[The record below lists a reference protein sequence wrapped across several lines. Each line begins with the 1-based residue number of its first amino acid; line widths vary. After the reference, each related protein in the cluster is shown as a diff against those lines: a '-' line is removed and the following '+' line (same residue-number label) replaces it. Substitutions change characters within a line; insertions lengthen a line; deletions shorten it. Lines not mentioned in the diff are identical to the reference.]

1 MIRIK
6 KGIRLHVLP
15 TKKYKTIQIYG
26 RFTTR
31 LHREKMT
38 TRTLLANLLE
48 TNSLNYPDQTK
59 LSAHLAELYGA
70 GFGLSVGRKGNLH
83 WMNLGISVVNGKYV
97 DDPTILAQAVDLFKE
112 VLFYPNIKDGQFD
125 EQTFQLEKENLKGY
139 LESLEE
145 DKQTLASL
153 KLQETYFTDEAQ
165 QIPSFG
171 TVADLKQETAKTLA
185 DYYQEVV
192 TKDQLD
198 LFVVGDVTET
208 EVADLFEALPFTD
221 REESSPEIYYDQTV
235 SNVIREQQ
243 LQEAVIQGKLN
254 LAYST
259 GIYYEDAQRFPLLVF
274 NGLFG
279 GFPHSKLFMNVREKE
294 SLAYYA
300 SSSFDTF
307 RGYMSVQTGI
317 NSENRNKV
325 LRLVSEQL
333 EALQLGDFTDLAFQ
347 QTKAMLKNQYLL
359 GLDRPQN
366 TIEIA
371 YLDQW
376 LPGSQLSDENW
387 LKRLEK
393 VTKEEV
399 QQVAKQLQLQ
409 AIFFLDGGKQNG

>member
-1 MIRIK
+1 MIRLK

-31 LHREKMT
+31 LRREKMT

-48 TNSLNYPDQTK
+48 TNSFNYPDQTK

-112 VLFYPNIKDGQFD
+112 VLFYPNIKDSQFD

-171 TVADLKQETAKTLA
+171 TVADLKKETAETLA
-185 DYYQEVV
+185 EYYREVLAN
-192 TKDQLD
+192 DQLD
-198 LFVVGDVTET
+198 IFVVGDVVEA
-208 EVADLFEALPFTD
+208 EVAELFAALPFTD
-221 REESSPEIYYDQTV
+221 REELSPEIYYEQTV

-300 SSSFDTF
+300 SSTFDTF

-317 NSENRNKV
+317 NGENRNKV

-333 EALQLGDFTDLAFQ
+333 EALQQGDFTDLAFQ

-366 TIEIA
+366 MIEIA

-393 VTKEEV
+393 VTKQEV
-399 QQVAKQLQLQ
+399 QQVAKQMQLQ

>member
-1 MIRIK
+1 MIRLK

-26 RFTTR
+26 RFTTQLR
-31 LHREKMT
+31 RDKMT

-83 WMNLGISVVNGKYV
+83 WLNLGISIVNGKYV
-97 DDPTILAQAVDLFKE
+97 DDSTILAQAVDLFKE
-112 VLFYPNIKDGQFD
+112 VLFYPNIKDEKFD
-125 EQTFQLEKENLKGY
+125 EQTFELEKENLKGY

-171 TVADLKQETAKTLA
+171 TVADLQNETNQTVA
-185 DYYQEVV
+185 DYYQEVLAE
-192 TKDQLD
+192 DQLD
-198 LFVVGDVTET
+198 IFVVGDVTEK
-208 EVADLFEALPFTD
+208 EVADLFAALPFTD
-221 REESSPEIYYDQTV
+221 REEISPEIYYEQATT
-235 SNVIREQQ
+235 NVIREQQ

-259 GIYYEDAQRFPLLVF
+259 GIYYEDALRFPLLVF

-300 SSSFDTF
+300 SSTFDTF

-325 LRLVSEQL
+325 MHLVAEQL
-333 EALQLGDFTDLAFQ
+333 EALQQGDFTDLAFQ

-366 TIEIA
+366 MIEIA

-376 LPGSQLSDENW
+376 LPGSQLSDERW
-387 LKRLEK
+387 LKRLEG

>member
-31 LHREKMT
+31 LRREKMT

-198 LFVVGDVTET
+198 LLVVGDVNEK

>member
-1 MIRIK
+1 MIRLK

-31 LHREKMT
+31 LVREKMT

-48 TNSLNYPDQTK
+48 TNSLHYPDQTK

-70 GFGLSVGRKGNLH
+70 GFGLSVGRKGNIH

-97 DDPTILAQAVDLFKE
+97 DDSTILAQAVDLFKE
-112 VLFYPNIKDGQFD
+112 ILFYPNIKNGQFD

-153 KLQETYFTDEAQ
+153 KLQETYFTDDAQ
-165 QIPSFG
+165 KIPSFG
-171 TVADLKQETAKTLA
+171 TVADLQQETSQTVA
-185 DYYQEVV
+185 DYYQEVLA
-192 TKDQLD
+192 KDQLD
-198 LFVVGDVTET
+198 IFVVGDVTEE
-208 EVADLFEALPFTD
+208 EVEKLFSALPFTD
-221 REESSPEIYYDQTV
+221 REEISPEIYYEQTT

-243 LQEAVIQGKLN
+243 LQESVIQGKLN

-259 GIYYEDAQRFPLLVF
+259 GIYYEDLLRFPLLVF

-300 SSSFDTF
+300 SSNFDTF
-307 RGYMSVQTGI
+307 RGYLSVQTGI

-325 LRLVSEQL
+325 LHLVNEQL
-333 EALQLGDFTDLAFQ
+333 EALQQGDFTDLAFQ

-366 TIEIA
+366 MIEIA

-376 LPGSQLSDENW
+376 LPGSQLSDEQW
-387 LKRLEK
+387 LKRLEG
-393 VTKEEV
+393 VTKQEV
-399 QQVAKQLQLQ
+399 QEVAKQLQLQ